1 MIDGVPIG
9 IYLTKGI
16 AIGPTPFRPF
26 EQSPHFHGT
35 AESLSIVRIPVA
47 DSISAQ
53 INTDNIG
60 EIIKMSA
67 ANGKME
73 ELLKGHRKQ
82 ERVRRP

>member
-1 MIDGVPIG
+1 M
-9 IYLTKGI
+9 TKGI

-53 INTDNIG
+53 INTQINTDNIG
-60 EIIKMSA
+60 GIIKMSA

-73 ELLKGHRKQ
+73 ELLKRASKTGARATPLS
-82 ERVRRP
+82 V